1 MVELIVRSGLRPRL
15 LGIHGVLLTLDDVVV
30 DAILDVRSPVGDA
43 ENSLGV
49 GFVLREK
56 ERDIPITIEVV
67 PAQLGMFRF
76 DGRSGRDFPQAARST
91 GRSVPAGQDH

>member
-1 MVELIVRSGLRPRL
+1 V
-15 LGIHGVLLTLDDVVV
+15 IHGVLLTQYDIVV
-30 DAILDVRSPVGDA
+30 DSVLDVRSPVRET

-67 PAQLGMFRF
+67 LAQLGVFRF
-76 DGRSGRDFPQAARST
+76 
-91 GRSVPAGQDH
+91 